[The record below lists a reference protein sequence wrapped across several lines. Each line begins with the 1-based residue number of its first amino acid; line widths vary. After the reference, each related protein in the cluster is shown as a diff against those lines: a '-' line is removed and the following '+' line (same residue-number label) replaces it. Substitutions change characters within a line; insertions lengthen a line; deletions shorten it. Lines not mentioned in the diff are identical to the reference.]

1 MHHQFYKL
9 SIEAV
14 LSIFRSS
21 EKGLSDKE
29 VERRLR
35 KYGKNEIKRERK
47 IGVVKIFANQFKSV
61 LILVLIVAS
70 LLALA
75 LGHTIDGILIIA
87 IVIANAIF
95 GFLQDYKAEKSI
107 EALRKLASPKAKV
120 LRNGEYKVVD
130 AGEIVPG
137 DIVILEMG
145 DVVPADCRV
154 IESENLMVDESA
166 LTGESEAVEKI
177 SHVIAKTVS
186 LADMKNMVFMGTNV
200 VSGRG
205 KGVVI
210 ATGMQTEMGRIAKT
224 LESIEEEKTPF
235 QKELDSMGKKIGVA
249 VVFIA
254 LLIFVLQLLASKL
267 SLVDTFLISVSLA
280 VAAIPEGLPAV
291 VTISLAMGAKA
302 MARRNALLRALPVA
316 ESLGSVDVICTDKTG
331 TLTENRMSVKR
342 IWVDDKFIEV
352 RDGKFLFNGKQFYSK
367 ELEMLLK
374 IGALC
379 NNVKHM
385 EGKYMGDP
393 TEVALVISAE
403 KANLRKEELEKRY
416 TRLKEIPFSS
426 ERKMMTT
433 VNRCGNKTFAFSKG
447 AVEVIL
453 KKCEKILIN
462 GKIVTL
468 SKDMKTRIIKAND
481 SMAKEALR
489 VLGMAYKEVKSKE
502 NSYESNLIFV
512 GMQGMIDPPR
522 KEVKAA
528 IEDCKNAGIRVIMI
542 TGDNKNTAMAI
553 AREIGINCKDA
564 IVGMEIENMNKEE
577 LRDIVEKVDVFARV
591 DPIHKYRILNALKEN
606 GHIVAM
612 TGDGVNDAPALKMA
626 DVGVAMGIRGTDIAK
641 QASDIVLLDDNFK
654 TIRDAVEEGRRIFD
668 NIRKFV
674 NYLLSSNVGE
684 VLVLLFASLLSRF
697 RDIPIPL
704 TAVQLLWIN
713 LLTDG
718 LPALALGV
726 DPASKNIMKRP
737 PRKKNEGVIDRAM
750 LFTIG
755 YIGLS
760 MSIILMFLFCT
771 SLSDEVRGRTM
782 IFTAIVVF
790 ELVRVQ
796 IIRSEYKNSILS
808 NKYLVLALILSLL
821 LQLLVIYTPLNILF
835 KTTPLLLEDW
845 IKIFIALVA
854 FIIASALFIII
865 RKRLL

>member
-1 MHHQFYKL
+1 
-9 SIEAV
+9 
-14 LSIFRSS
+14 
-21 EKGLSDKE
+21 
-29 VERRLR
+29 
-35 KYGKNEIKRERK
+35 
-47 IGVVKIFANQFKSV
+47 IFANQFKSV

-737 PRKKNEGVIDRAM
+737 PRKK
-750 LFTIG
+750 
-755 YIGLS
+755 
-760 MSIILMFLFCT
+760 
-771 SLSDEVRGRTM
+771 
-782 IFTAIVVF
+782 
-790 ELVRVQ
+790 
-796 IIRSEYKNSILS
+796 
-808 NKYLVLALILSLL
+808 
-821 LQLLVIYTPLNILF
+821 
-835 KTTPLLLEDW
+835 
-845 IKIFIALVA
+845 
-854 FIIASALFIII
+854 
-865 RKRLL
+865 